1 MRHIFRKILAGT
13 LAVAMVVQ
21 VGVFSKHEISDVQA
35 VDNWKLVWSDEFNGT
50 SLDTSVWSYE
60 IGNGNWGW
68 GNGEVQYYTNRTD
81 NVRVSDGNLQIIAK
95 KENYG
100 GQQYTSGRI
109 ISKGKKYFKYGK
121 MEARIKVE
129 NGNQDGV
136 WPAYWMMGENMNE
149 GVGWPYCGEI
159 DIMEHANSNNYVGG
173 CLHWNTN
180 GLKGDY
186 SHGSYGSGF
195 EGAERAFGYYTDNE
209 NNGINGWHTYTL
221 IWDANHMEWQLDGKT
236 YLSQSITSNNA
247 YCFQKEQFFLFNLAI
262 GGKDTG
268 YTNHITANPNTFKT
282 TTMYVD
288 YLRVYQKSNG
298 ADQKETTKTPTTP
311 TTTKKQ
317 PTTQPVE
324 TVTKVSKVYTDLV
337 ADTNQVFGTY
347 FDGLNGNWGGG
358 VTGSVTNATNKGIT
372 VTLNKTGNN
381 RWAAQTYIGPLTY
394 YPGYT
399 YKYNATITSDK
410 DRTIVVKVVGNDDGM
425 HDSPKLKDE
434 TITVK
439 AGKPYRLS
447 MDVTIPSDYK
457 SELYLYYGLG
467 KGDGDIIGSEQ
478 QNTITIS
485 DVSFSTTRQ
494 VIESETVPQNISQTT
509 NQTTNKTTGKVTNPQ
524 TTKLLSTTVVKK
536 ATKKKNSKKISLRFN
551 RVQGAKKYQVQVAKN
566 KKFTKV
572 IATKVVK
579 KYKKVTISKK
589 VFKKSKRLYVRVRAV
604 GCNKWSKAKKV
615 KITV

>member
-1 MRHIFRKILAGT
+1 
-13 LAVAMVVQ
+13 MVVQ
-21 VGVFSKHEISDVQA
+21 VGLFSKHETSDVQA
-35 VDNWKLVWSDEFNGT
+35 VGNWKLVWSDEFNGT

-60 IGNGNWGW
+60 IGNGRDGW
-68 GNGEVQYYTNRTD
+68 GNWEVEYYTDRTD
-81 NVRVSDGNLQIIAK
+81 NVRVSGGNLQIIAK

-100 GQQYTSGRI
+100 GQKYTSGRI

-268 YTNHITANPNTFKT
+268 FTNNITANPNTFKT

-298 ADQKETTKTPTTP
+298 ADQEETTKTSTIP

-324 TVTKVSKVYTDLV
+324 TVTKVSNVYTDLV

-467 KGDGDIIGSEQ
+467 KGDGDTIGSEQ
-478 QNTITIS
+478 QNIITIS

-494 VIESETVPQNISQTT
+494 VIESETVPQTVP
-509 NQTTNKTTGKVTNPQ
+509 QTTNKTTGKVTNPQ

>member
-1 MRHIFRKILAGT
+1 
-13 LAVAMVVQ
+13 
-21 VGVFSKHEISDVQA
+21 
-35 VDNWKLVWSDEFNGT
+35 
-50 SLDTSVWSYE
+50 
-60 IGNGNWGW
+60 
-68 GNGEVQYYTNRTD
+68 
-81 NVRVSDGNLQIIAK
+81 
-95 KENYG
+95 
-100 GQQYTSGRI
+100 
-109 ISKGKKYFKYGK
+109 
-121 MEARIKVE
+121 MEAKIKVE

-159 DIMEHANSNNYVGG
+159 DIMEHANSNNYIGG
-173 CLHWNTN
+173 CLHWNT
-180 GLKGDY
+180 KGMGEY
-186 SHGSYGSGF
+186 SPGSYGSGF
-195 EGAERAFGYYTDNE
+195 QGAEKSFGYYTDNA
-209 NNGINGWHTYTL
+209 NNGINGWHVYGL
-221 IWDANHMEWQLDGKT
+221 IWDENHMEWQMDGKT
-236 YLSQSITSNNA
+236 FLTQAITDNNA

-262 GGKDTG
+262 GGPG
-268 YTNHITANPNTFKT
+268 SGFTNNITANPNTFKT

-288 YLRVYQKSNG
+288 YLRVYQKRNV
-298 ADQKETTKTPTTP
+298 AEQEETTKTP

-324 TVTKVSKVYTDLV
+324 TVTKISNVDTDLV

-372 VTLNKTGNN
+372 VKLNKTGNN

-447 MDVTIPSDYK
+447 IDVTIPSDYK

-467 KGDGDIIGSEQ
+467 KGDGDTIGSEQ
-478 QNTITIS
+478 QNIITIS

-494 VIESETVPQNISQTT
+494 VSESETVPRTVPQTI
-509 NQTTNKTTGKVTNPQ
+509 NKTTGKVTNPQ

-572 IATKVVK
+572 IAIKVVN

>member
-1 MRHIFRKILAGT
+1 MRHTFRKILAGT

-21 VGVFSKHEISDVQA
+21 VGVFSKHETSDVQA

-100 GQQYTSGRI
+100 GQEYTSGRI
-109 ISKGKKYFKYGK
+109 LTKGKKWFKYGK
-121 MEARIKVE
+121 MVARIKVE
-129 NGNQDGV
+129 NGNQNGV

-149 GVGWPYCGEI
+149 GVSWPQCGEI
-159 DIMEHANSNNYVGG
+159 DIMEHANSNNYLGG
-173 CLHWNTN
+173 CLHWNYEGIN
-180 GLKGDY
+180 GSWDK
-186 SHGSYGSGF
+186 HGSYGSGDAGKDYHF
-195 EGAERAFGYYTDNE
+195 ADGDSIE
-209 NNGINGWHTYTL
+209 NWHEYGL
-221 IWDANHMEWQLDGKT
+221 IWDENHMEWQVDGKT
-236 YLSQSITSNNA
+236 YFQQDITDNNA
-247 YCFQKEQFFLFNLAI
+247 YCFQKAQFFLFNLAI
-262 GGKDTG
+262 GGTGSG
-268 YTNHITANPNTFKT
+268 YTNYITADPNTFKT

-298 ADQKETTKTPTTP
+298 ADQKETTKTLTTP

-324 TVTKVSKVYTDLV
+324 TVTKISNVDTDLV

-372 VTLNKTGNN
+372 VKLNKTGNN

-394 YPGYT
+394 YPGHT

-447 MDVTIPSDYK
+447 IDVTIPDDYK

-467 KGDGDIIGSEQ
+467 KGDGDTIGSEQ
-478 QNTITIS
+478 QNIITIS

-494 VIESETVPQNISQTT
+494 VIESETVPRTVPQTI
-509 NQTTNKTTGKVTNPQ
+509 NKTTGKVTNPQ

-572 IATKVVK
+572 IAIKVVN

>member
-1 MRHIFRKILAGT
+1 MRHTFRKILAGT

-21 VGVFSKHEISDVQA
+21 VGVFSKHETSDVQA
-35 VDNWKLVWSDEFNGT
+35 VGNWKLVWSDEFNGT

-81 NVRVSDGNLQIIAK
+81 NVRVSGGNLQIIAK
-95 KENYG
+95 KENHKGYE
-100 GQQYTSGRI
+100 YTSGRI

-195 EGAERAFGYYTDNE
+195 EGAERAFGYYTDN
-209 NNGINGWHTYTL
+209 GINGWHTYTL

-268 YTNHITANPNTFKT
+268 FTNYITANPNTFKT

-298 ADQKETTKTPTTP
+298 ADQEETTKTSTIP

-317 PTTQPVE
+317 PITQPVE
-324 TVTKVSKVYTDLV
+324 TVTKVSNVYTDLV

-467 KGDGDIIGSEQ
+467 KGDGDTIGSEQ

-494 VIESETVPQNISQTT
+494 VIESETVPQTVP
-509 NQTTNKTTGKVTNPQ
+509 QTTNKTTGKVTNPQ

-572 IATKVVK
+572 IATKVVN
-579 KYKKVTISKK
+579 KYKKVIISKK

>member
-1 MRHIFRKILAGT
+1 
-13 LAVAMVVQ
+13 
-21 VGVFSKHEISDVQA
+21 
-35 VDNWKLVWSDEFNGT
+35 
-50 SLDTSVWSYE
+50 
-60 IGNGNWGW
+60 
-68 GNGEVQYYTNRTD
+68 
-81 NVRVSDGNLQIIAK
+81 
-95 KENYG
+95 
-100 GQQYTSGRI
+100 
-109 ISKGKKYFKYGK
+109 
-121 MEARIKVE
+121 
-129 NGNQDGV
+129 
-136 WPAYWMMGENMNE
+136 
-149 GVGWPYCGEI
+149 
-159 DIMEHANSNNYVGG
+159 MEHANSNNYVGG

-247 YCFQKEQFFLFNLAI
+247 YCFQREQFFLFNLAI

-268 YTNHITANPNTFKT
+268 FTNHITANPNTFKT

-288 YLRVYQKSNG
+288 YLRVYQKSND
-298 ADQKETTKTPTTP
+298 ADQKETTKTP

-324 TVTKVSKVYTDLV
+324 TVTKISNVDTDLV

-467 KGDGDIIGSEQ
+467 KGDGDTIGSEQ
-478 QNTITIS
+478 QNIITIS

-572 IATKVVK
+572 IATKVVN

>member
-1 MRHIFRKILAGT
+1 MRHTFRKILAGT

-21 VGVFSKHEISDVQA
+21 VGVFSKHETSDVQA

-81 NVRVSDGNLQIIAK
+81 NVRVSGGNLQIIAK

-100 GQQYTSGRI
+100 GQEYTSGRI
-109 ISKGKKYFKYGK
+109 LTKGKKWFKYGK
-121 MEARIKVE
+121 MVARIKVE
-129 NGNQDGV
+129 NGNQNGV

-149 GVGWPYCGEI
+149 GVSWPQCGEI
-159 DIMEHANSNNYVGG
+159 DIMEHANSNNYLGG
-173 CLHWNTN
+173 CLHWNYEGIN
-180 GLKGDY
+180 GSWDK
-186 SHGSYGSGF
+186 HGSYGSGDAGKDYHF
-195 EGAERAFGYYTDNE
+195 ADGDSIE
-209 NNGINGWHTYTL
+209 NWHEYGL
-221 IWDANHMEWQLDGKT
+221 IWDENHMEWQVDGKT
-236 YLSQSITSNNA
+236 YFQQDITDNNA
-247 YCFQKEQFFLFNLAI
+247 YCFQKAQFFLFNLAI
-262 GGKDTG
+262 GGTGSG
-268 YTNHITANPNTFKT
+268 YTNYITADPNTFKT

-372 VTLNKTGNN
+372 VKLNKTGNN

-447 MDVTIPSDYK
+447 IDVTIPSDYK

-467 KGDGDIIGSEQ
+467 KGDGDTIGSEQ
-478 QNTITIS
+478 QNIITIS

-494 VIESETVPQNISQTT
+494 VSESETVPRTVPQTI
-509 NQTTNKTTGKVTNPQ
+509 NKTTGKVTNPQ

-572 IATKVVK
+572 IAIKVVN

>member
-1 MRHIFRKILAGT
+1 MRHTFRKILAGT

-60 IGNGNWGW
+60 IGNGRDGW
-68 GNGEVQYYTNRTD
+68 GNWEVEYYTNRTD
-81 NVRVSDGNLQIIAK
+81 NVRVSGGNLQIIAK

-100 GQQYTSGRI
+100 GKQYTSGRI
-109 ISKGKKYFKYGK
+109 LTKGKKWFKYGK

-262 GGKDTG
+262 GGENTG
-268 YTNHITANPNTFKT
+268 FTNKITANPNTFKT

-324 TVTKVSKVYTDLV
+324 TVTKVSNVYTDLV

-447 MDVTIPSDYK
+447 MDVTITSDYK

-494 VIESETVPQNISQTT
+494 VIESETVPQTVPQTIP
-509 NQTTNKTTGKVTNPQ
+509 QTTNKTTGKVTNPQ

-566 KKFTKV
+566 KKFTRV

-589 VFKKSKRLYVRVRAV
+589 VFKRSKRLYVRVRAV

-615 KITV
+615 KTTV

>member
-1 MRHIFRKILAGT
+1 MRHTFRKILTGI

-21 VGVFSKHEISDVQA
+21 VGVFSKHETSDVQA

-81 NVRVSDGNLQIIAK
+81 NVRVSGGNLQIIAK
-95 KENYG
+95 KENYDR
-100 GQQYTSGRI
+100 QQYTSGRI

-268 YTNHITANPNTFKT
+268 FTNYITANPNTFKT

-298 ADQKETTKTPTTP
+298 ADQEETTKTSTIP

-317 PTTQPVE
+317 PITQPVE
-324 TVTKVSKVYTDLV
+324 TVTKVSNVYTDLV

-467 KGDGDIIGSEQ
+467 KGDGDTIGSEQ

-494 VIESETVPQNISQTT
+494 VIESEIVPQTVP
-509 NQTTNKTTGKVTNPQ
+509 QTTNKTTGKVTNPQ

-572 IATKVVK
+572 IATKVVN

-615 KITV
+615 KTTV

>member
-1 MRHIFRKILAGT
+1 MRHTFRKILAGT

-21 VGVFSKHEISDVQA
+21 VGVFSKHETSDVQA
-35 VDNWKLVWSDEFNGT
+35 VGNWKLVWSDEFNGT

-81 NVRVSDGNLQIIAK
+81 NVRVSGGNLQIIAK
-95 KENYG
+95 KENHKGYE
-100 GQQYTSGRI
+100 YTSGRI

-268 YTNHITANPNTFKT
+268 FTNYITANPNTFKT

-298 ADQKETTKTPTTP
+298 ADQEETTKTSTIP

-317 PTTQPVE
+317 PITQPVE
-324 TVTKVSKVYTDLV
+324 TVTKVSNVYTDLV

-467 KGDGDIIGSEQ
+467 KGDGDTIGSEQ

-494 VIESETVPQNISQTT
+494 VIESETVPQTVP
-509 NQTTNKTTGKVTNPQ
+509 QTTNKTTGKVTNPQ

-572 IATKVVK
+572 IATKVVN
-579 KYKKVTISKK
+579 KYKKVIISKK

>member
-1 MRHIFRKILAGT
+1 MRHTFRKILAVT

-21 VGVFSKHEISDVQA
+21 VGVFSKHETSDVQA

-60 IGNGNWGW
+60 IGNGRDGW
-68 GNGEVQYYTNRTD
+68 GNWEVEYYTNRTD
-81 NVRVSDGNLQIIAK
+81 NVRVSGGNLQIIAK

-100 GQQYTSGRI
+100 GKQYTSGRI
-109 ISKGKKYFKYGK
+109 LTKGKKWFKYGK
-121 MEARIKVE
+121 MVARIKVE
-129 NGNQDGV
+129 NGNQNGV

-149 GVGWPYCGEI
+149 GVSWPQCGEI
-159 DIMEHANSNNYVGG
+159 DIMEHANSNNYLGG
-173 CLHWNTN
+173 CLHWNYEGIN
-180 GLKGDY
+180 GSWDK
-186 SHGSYGSGF
+186 HGSYGSGDAGKDYHF
-195 EGAERAFGYYTDNE
+195 ADGDSIE
-209 NNGINGWHTYTL
+209 NWHEYGL
-221 IWDANHMEWQLDGKT
+221 IWDENHMEWQVDGKT
-236 YLSQSITSNNA
+236 YFQQDITDNNA
-247 YCFQKEQFFLFNLAI
+247 YCFQKAQFFLFNLAI
-262 GGKDTG
+262 GGTGSG
-268 YTNHITANPNTFKT
+268 YTNYITADPNTFKT

-298 ADQKETTKTPTTP
+298 ADQEETTKTPTIP

-324 TVTKVSKVYTDLV
+324 TVTKVSNVYTDLV
-337 ADTNQVFGTY
+337 ADTDRVFETY
-347 FDGLNGNWGGG
+347 FDGLYGNWGGG

-372 VTLNKTGNN
+372 IALNKTGNK
-381 RWAAQTYIGPLTY
+381 RWAAQTSIGPLTY

-447 MDVTIPSDYK
+447 IDVTIPDDYK

-467 KGDGDIIGSEQ
+467 KGDGDTIGSEQ
-478 QNTITIS
+478 QNIITIS

-494 VIESETVPQNISQTT
+494 VIESETVPRTVPQTI
-509 NQTTNKTTGKVTNPQ
+509 NKTTGKVTNPQ

-572 IATKVVK
+572 IAIKVVN

-589 VFKKSKRLYVRVRAV
+589 VFKKSKRLYVRVRAI